1 MAAPVY
7 LFTGFLDSGKTTL
20 IKDTLKDAQF
30 MEGVDRTLILC
41 LEQGETEY
49 EPAFLESHNAYVE
62 YLDDAEDLTIQK
74 IQELDTIYHPSQ
86 VFIEWNGTQ
95 AVTETVLSHMPGFWP
110 LVQILSTVDATTF
123 ELYINAMRQMLFE
136 QLRYSDTVI
145 VNRCTEDTNG
155 RMLRGNIKAINRSA
169 QIFYEGNFGEPVT
182 LKSGVLPFDVNADV
196 IDIKDDDY
204 GLWYMDAVDN
214 PDKYEG
220 KKIILRGM
228 YAENIPGYK
237 QTFVLGRRAMVCC
250 AQDTSLC
257 GITVTGV
264 KIWQMKIG
272 DWVEVEGQ
280 LKTVPVD
287 DNGTK
292 TVVLYATG
300 IRRYTTPPADE
311 YVYFS

>member
-1 MAAPVY
+1 MPAPVY

-20 IKDTLKDAQF
+20 IKDTLNDPNF
-30 MEGVDRTLILC
+30 MEGAERTLILC
-41 LEQGETEY
+41 FEQGVTEY
-49 EPAFLESHNAYVE
+49 EPAFLESHNAYIE
-62 YLDDAEDLTIQK
+62 YLDGADELNNQK
-74 IQELDTIYHPSQ
+74 IQELDTVYHPSQ
-86 VFIEWNGTQ
+86 VFIEWNGTE
-95 AVTETVLSHMPGFWP
+95 AVSEQILSHMPGFWP
-110 LVQILSTVDATTF
+110 LVQILTTVDATTF

-155 RMLRGNIKAINRSA
+155 RSLRGNIKAINRSA
-169 QIFYEGNFGEPVT
+169 QIFYEGSFGEQVT
-182 LKSGVLPFDVNADV
+182 LKSGVLPFDINADV

-214 PDKYEG
+214 PDKYEN

-272 DWVEVEGQ
+272 DWVEVEGT
-280 LKTVPVD
+280 LRTVPVD

-292 TVVLYATG
+292 TVVLYAS
-300 IRRYTTPPADE
+300 RVQRYKTPPADE